1 MNILYA
7 ASEAVPF
14 AKTGG
19 LADVGSALPKTLG
32 RLGNT
37 VHVALPAYRQVFQS
51 GQKITDLHT
60 EIAVPVGDK
69 IVKGNLLESRIPN
82 SDVQVI
88 LIQNDHYFD
97 REGLYNENGKDYDDN
112 CERFVF
118 FSRAVLE
125 LIDVM
130 QWEIDI
136 LHTNDWQTGLV
147 PAYLEIFYRDKPLY
161 SKIATLHTIHNLAYQ
176 GIFWHWDMPL
186 TGIGWEYFTFDKME
200 FHGKLNLLKTGVVFA
215 QGISTVSPRY
225 AQEIQTSQ
233 YGCEMESVLQF
244 RKDSLRGIL
253 NGICTEAWN
262 PGADPHIATPFTTEN
277 VFEKKPICK
286 AALQKEMGLD
296 ENPQT
301 PLLGVVG
308 RLVEQKGIDLILET
322 APHWIRDHN
331 VQYCFLGTGN
341 GDIERRLM
349 ELQTIFPGNVA
360 VRLTF
365 SNELAH
371 KIEAGSD
378 MFLMPSRYEPCGLN
392 QMYSQLYGTVPIVHE
407 TGGLADTVVDADEAT
422 IANRT
427 ATGFSFVWEAAHEL
441 NLTLW
446 RALHCFYDRPDVW
459 RTIMLTC
466 MKQDWS
472 WTRSAR
478 QYLDFYE
485 ELMITH
491 NGNRD
496 THTGSRER
504 NEVK

>member
-7 ASEAVPF
+7 TSEAVPF

-19 LADVGSALPKTLG
+19 LADVSNSLPKTLS

-37 VHVALPAYRQVFQS
+37 VRVVLPAYRQIFQS
-51 GQKITDLHT
+51 GQEITDLKT
-60 EIAVPVGDK
+60 EITIPVGDR

-88 LIQNDHYFD
+88 LIQHNHYFD
-97 REGLYNENGKDYDDN
+97 RPELYTENGWDYSDN

-125 LIDVM
+125 LIDIM
-130 QWEIDI
+130 QWKTDV

-147 PAYLEIFYRDKPLY
+147 PAYLEIFYRNNPLY

-176 GIFWHWDMPL
+176 GVFWHYDMPL
-186 TGIGWEYFTFDKME
+186 TGIGWKHFTFDKME
-200 FHGKLNLLKTGVVFA
+200 FHGKLNFLKTGLAFA
-215 QGISTVSPRY
+215 MGISTVSPRY
-225 AQEIQTSQ
+225 AQEIQTPY
-233 YGCEMESVLQF
+233 YGCSLESVLQF
-244 RKDSLRGIL
+244 RKNSLRGIL

-262 PGADPHIATPFTTEN
+262 PATDPYIVAPFTTKD

-286 AALQKEMGLD
+286 AALQQELGLD
-296 ENPQT
+296 QNPQT
-301 PLLGVVG
+301 PLLGIVG
-308 RLVEQKGIDLILET
+308 RLAEQKGIDLILDT
-322 APHWIRDHN
+322 ASNWIRNHN
-331 VQYCFLGTGN
+331 VQYCFLGTGDSN
-341 GDIERRLM
+341 IEYQLTRL
-349 ELQTIFPGNVA
+349 QAAFPKNVA

-407 TGGLADTVVDADEAT
+407 TGGLADTIVDATEAT
-422 IANRT
+422 IADGT
-427 ATGFSFVWEAAHEL
+427 ASGFSFIWGNTHEL
-441 NLTLW
+441 NLALW
-446 RALHCFYDRPDVW
+446 RAVQCYYDRKDVW
-459 RTIMLTC
+459 QQIMLTC
-466 MKQDWS
+466 MNQDWS

-478 QYLDFYE
+478 EYLKFYE
-485 ELMITH
+485 ELSASLSDDEPADVLRT
-491 NGNRD
+491 
-496 THTGSRER
+496 
-504 NEVK
+504 

>member
-7 ASEAVPF
+7 TSEAVPF

-19 LADVGSALPKTLG
+19 LADVSNSLPKTLS

-37 VHVALPAYRQVFQS
+37 VHVVLPAYRQMFQAK
-51 GQKITDLHT
+51 QPITDLKT
-60 EIAVPVGDK
+60 EISVPVGDK
-69 IVKGNLLESRIPN
+69 IVKGNLLASQIPN
-82 SDVQVI
+82 SNVQVI

-97 REGLYNENGKDYDDN
+97 RAGLYNENGQDYDDN

-125 LIDVM
+125 LIDAM
-130 QWEIDI
+130 KWKIDI

-186 TGIGWEYFTFDKME
+186 IGIDWKYFTFDQME
-200 FHGKLNLLKTGVVFA
+200 FYGKLNLLKTGVVFA
-215 QGISTVSPRY
+215 KGISTVSPRY
-225 AQEIQTSQ
+225 AKEIQTPQ
-233 YGCEMESVLQF
+233 YGCAMESVLQH
-244 RKDSLRGIL
+244 RGGALRGIL

-262 PGADPHIATPFTTEN
+262 PVTDPLIAAKFTPKN
-277 VFEKKPICK
+277 VFEKKPVCK
-286 AALQKEMGLD
+286 AALQKEMRLD

-301 PLLGVVG
+301 PVMGIVG

-322 APHWIRDHN
+322 ATIWIRNHN
-331 VQYCFLGTGN
+331 VQYCFLGA
-341 GDIERRLM
+341 GDSNIENQLA
-349 ELQTIFPGNVA
+349 ELQATYPRNVA
-360 VRLTF
+360 TRFMF

-371 KIEAGSD
+371 IIEAGSD

-392 QMYSQLYGTVPIVHE
+392 QMYSQLYGTVPIVRE
-407 TGGLADTVVDADEAT
+407 TGGLADTVVDANEAT
-422 IANRT
+422 IAAGT
-427 ATGFSFVWEAAHEL
+427 ASGFSFVWESAHEL

-446 RALHCFYDRPDVW
+446 RALHCFYDRKEVW
-459 RTIMLTC
+459 RQIMLTC

-472 WTRSAR
+472 WNRSAR
-478 QYLDFYE
+478 QYMDFYE
-485 ELMITH
+485 TLKKQSTSGIVGKGE
-491 NGNRD
+491 
-496 THTGSRER
+496 
-504 NEVK
+504 

>member
-7 ASEAVPF
+7 TSEAVPF

-19 LADVGSALPKTLG
+19 LADVSNSLPKALA

-37 VHVALPAYRQVFQS
+37 VRVVLPAYRQAFQS
-51 GQKITDLHT
+51 GQEITDLQT

-69 IVKGNLLESRIPN
+69 IVKGNLFESRIPN

-97 REGLYNENGKDYDDN
+97 RESLYNENGRDYTDN
-112 CERFVF
+112 CERFIF
-118 FSRAVLE
+118 FSRAVME
-125 LIDVM
+125 LISVM
-130 QWEIDI
+130 QWDIDI

-147 PAYLEIFYRDKPLY
+147 PAYLEIFYRDRPLY

-176 GIFWHWDMPL
+176 GVFWHWDMPL
-186 TGIGWEYFTFDKME
+186 TGIDWKYFTFDKIE
-200 FHGKLNLLKTGVVFA
+200 FHGKLNLLKTGLVFA
-215 QGISTVSPRY
+215 KGITTVSPRY
-225 AQEIQTSQ
+225 AQEIQTPQ
-233 YGCEMESVLQF
+233 YGCAMESVLQY

-262 PGADPHIATPFTTEN
+262 PGTDPFIAAPFTAED

-286 AALQKEMGLD
+286 AALQKEMGLE
-296 ENPQT
+296 ENPKV

-308 RLVEQKGIDLILET
+308 RLAEQKGIDLILKT
-322 APHWIRDHN
+322 VPAWIRN
-331 VQYCFLGTGN
+331 RNAQYCFLGTGDP
-341 GDIERRLM
+341 DIEGQLT
-349 ELQTIFPGNVA
+349 ELQTKFPGNVA
-360 VRLTF
+360 VRLMF

-407 TGGLADTVVDADEAT
+407 TGGLADTVVDANEET
-422 IANRT
+422 IANGT
-427 ATGFSFVWEAAHEL
+427 ASGFSFVGKSAHEFS
-441 NLTLW
+441 LTLW
-446 RALHCFYDRPDVW
+446 RALHCFHERPEVW
-459 RTIMLTC
+459 RQIMLTC

-478 QYLDFYE
+478 Q
-485 ELMITH
+485 
-491 NGNRD
+491 
-496 THTGSRER
+496 
-504 NEVK
+504 